1 MSVGTPRA
9 TKRRRYVWWGVL
21 VIAIAIVLAVAWVG
35 IRGFLA
41 KSELESLSGLSHEFS
56 SALSEQDVARALPLV
71 DEIGAHA
78 ERAASLTG
86 DPVWAAAEFVP
97 FVGPNLQAA
106 RIAAA
111 QVDAVMRDSAKPV
124 LAAVEALKG
133 GLGTDGALNASG
145 LAALAPQLRDAS
157 ATLEHAASELAT
169 IDRSRVIAPLAS
181 AVTELTDAIA
191 QMHPA
196 VDALARSSVLLPA
209 MLGTEQPASI
219 LVMAQNN
226 AELRTGGGITGTF
239 IELEAN
245 AGHLQI
251 VTQGDSSNFPV
262 LTEPIVPIPDSVTAL
277 YGDSVGRWVQN
288 TSMPADF
295 ELTAALAQARWAE
308 HTGRTPSFVVSLDPI
323 VLRALLTAVGPVTL
337 HGAEL
342 NADNVVQRLLIEP
355 YLTLDSEAQ
364 GVLFQEAVS
373 TVFDR
378 VSAGSFDPLKLVEA
392 LVVPV
397 QQGRISIWAKDPA
410 FQESIAGTDLAGP
423 AARQQAAGDS
433 AFSVYL
439 NDATGG
445 KMDVFLGV
453 AISAGIETCRPDGL
467 AEVVVS
473 VNLTSNAPADAGETL
488 PGSVTGDG
496 RWSTATGDIGTLITV
511 AAPPGYLFGGVVNEG
526 KAVTSGDVIDAGFP
540 SSVTRINISPGQSET
555 AQFRFISPKPN
566 ANDPVVLHTPLLID
580 PTVTLLPSG
589 CR

>member
-1 MSVGTPRA
+1 M
-9 TKRRRYVWWGVL
+9 WWGVFAVAL
-21 VIAIAIVLAVAWVG
+21 ALVLAVAWVG

-56 SALSEQDVARALPLV
+56 SALSEQDLARALPLV

-78 ERAASLTG
+78 ERATSLTG
-86 DPVWAAAEFVP
+86 DPVWAVAELVP

-106 RIAAA
+106 RVSASQI
-111 QVDAVMRDSAKPV
+111 DAVIRDGAKPV
-124 LAAVEALKG
+124 LAAVGALKN
-133 GLGTDGALNASG
+133 GLGTDGSLDVSG
-145 LAALAPQLRDAS
+145 LAELAPQLQDAS
-157 ATLEHAASELAT
+157 ATLEHATDALGS
-169 IDRSRVIAPLAS
+169 IDRSQVIAPLAS
-181 AVTELTDAIA
+181 AVTDLSGAIA

-209 MLGTEQPASI
+209 MLGTEQPASV

-239 IELEAN
+239 IELEAS
-245 AGHLQI
+245 AGRVQI
-251 VTQGDSSNFPV
+251 LGQADSSNFPV
-262 LTEPIVPIPDSVTAL
+262 LTEPIVPIPDSTTTL

-295 ELTAALAQARWAE
+295 GLTAALAQARWAE
-308 HTGRTPSFVVSLDPI
+308 HTGRTPSFIVSLDPI
-323 VLRALLTAVGPVTL
+323 VLRALLTAVGPVPL
-337 HGAEL
+337 AGAEL
-342 NADNVVQRLLIEP
+342 TADNVVQRLLVEP

-373 TVFDR
+373 AVFDR
-378 VSAGSFDPLKLVEA
+378 VSAGAFDPLKLVEA

-397 QQGRISIWAKDPA
+397 QQGRISVWAQDPKL
-410 FQESIAGTDLAGP
+410 QQTLAGTDLAGP

-433 AFSVYL
+433 AFSVYV

-453 AISAGIETCRPDGL
+453 AISAGVESCRPDGL

-473 VNLTSNAPADAGETL
+473 VSLTSNAPADAEQTL

-496 RWSTATGDIGTLITV
+496 RWGTGIGDIGTLITV
-511 AAPPGYLFGGVVNEG
+511 AAPPGYFFGGVVNEG
-526 KAVTSGDVIDAGFP
+526 KAVRSGDVVDAGFP
-540 SSVTRINISPGQSET
+540 SSATRINISPGQTET

-566 ANDPVVLHTPLLID
+566 VTDPVVLHTPMLND
-580 PTVTLLPSG
+580 PAVTLLPSG